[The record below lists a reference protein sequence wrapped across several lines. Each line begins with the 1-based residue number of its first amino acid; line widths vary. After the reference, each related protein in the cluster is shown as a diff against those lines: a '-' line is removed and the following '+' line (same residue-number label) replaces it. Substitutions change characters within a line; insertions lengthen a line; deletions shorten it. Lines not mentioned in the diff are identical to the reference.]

1 MTRYD
6 LPRSMLRRIDER
18 ALDEAVR
25 RFPIV
30 LKMARASGF
39 GDDPLP
45 GWIAV
50 MSDVTRDL
58 IIREYHLVV
67 AERDKSATLALR

>member
-1 MTRYD
+1 MA
-6 LPRSMLRRIDER
+6 RIDTR
-18 ALDEAVR
+18 ALDESIR

-67 AERDKSATLALR
+67 AERDRVATLGLR